1 MTMQATTAHASL
13 VVELGAADLNA
24 HGGVHCP
31 HPKAGMELWNSH
43 PRVFLDV
50 VKTGEATCPYCG
62 TVYRLRAGEVVK
74 GGH

>member
-31 HPKAGMELWNSH
+31 HPTAGMELWNSH

-50 VKTGEATCPYCG
+50 AKTGEATCPYCG